1 MTAHSH
7 FMNQHSF
14 RCASSAAAGTSAH
27 LLAVLDIAILA
38 VSIFAILVSL
48 IIKIS

>member
-14 RCASSAAAGTSAH
+14 RCAFTAAAGTSAH

-38 VSIFAILVSL
+38 VSIFVILVSL
-48 IIKIS
+48 ITQVS